1 MSLPPGGFPP
11 GFEWDEVKNQVNIR
25 KHGIDFRDAVRLF
38 DRPTLDRAD
47 NRRDYGEVRTNSIGC
62 LGGLVI
68 AMVTHTDRDEIIRLI
83 SARAANSPERE
94 AYRSF
99 ERELI
104 GERTRGRGRERNGV

>member
-11 GFEWDEVKNQVNIR
+11 GFEWDEAKNQVNIR

-68 AMVTHTDRDEIIRLI
+68 AMVTHTDRDDHPLDLC
-83 SARAANSPERE
+83 SSCQQPGAR
-94 AYRSF
+94 
-99 ERELI
+99 
-104 GERTRGRGRERNGV
+104 GVSVVRAGADW